1 MSDEVEPISGQQA
14 REVLTAAIRAHLGDD
29 WENEH
34 DGWVMVTGHDFMAR
48 MTNGQKNVDF
58 YVDLLGNTT
67 VEEREIDPAQE
78 LGRMRA
84 LMFLFAS
91 LLAALVLARLADFL

>member
-1 MSDEVEPISGQQA
+1 MADEIEPISGEQA
-14 REVLTAAIRAHLGDD
+14 NQILAAAIRAHLGAD

-34 DGWVMVTGHDFMAR
+34 DGWSRVTGHDFMAR
-48 MTNGQKNVDF
+48 MTNGQKNIDF
-58 YVDLLGNTT
+58 YVDLLGNVT
-67 VEEREIDPAQE
+67 VEEREIAPAQE

-91 LLAALVLARLADFL
+91 LLAALALARLADFL